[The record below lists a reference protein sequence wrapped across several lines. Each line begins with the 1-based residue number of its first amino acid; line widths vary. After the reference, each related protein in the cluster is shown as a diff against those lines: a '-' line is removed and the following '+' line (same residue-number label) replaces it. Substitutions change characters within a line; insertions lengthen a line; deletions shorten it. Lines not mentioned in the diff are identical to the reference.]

1 MRFGVWGFRQG
12 RIEIK
17 GGGAAS
23 LSRFAANLEREKGM
37 RIERKVKK
45 EKKKMERK
53 RELKGGFKWWSGIRE
68 NRGRRI

>member
-37 RIERKVKK
+37 RNRTEGKK
-45 EKKKMERK
+45 GEKKMEKEKGIK
-53 RELKGGFKWWSGIRE
+53 RWI
-68 NRGRRI
+68 

>member
-45 EKKKMERK
+45 EEKKNG
-53 RELKGGFKWWSGIRE
+53 KGKG
-68 NRGRRI
+68 N